1 MFETFGTKYDSYL
14 MQVVTVSGSE
24 YLMKRD
30 GSVYL
35 RKDGL
40 PQVNDADV
48 VKEVQAQAKKDGG
61 WDV

>member
-14 MQVVTVSGSE
+14 MQVVTVVGNE

-40 PQVNDADV
+40 PEVTDTDV
-48 VKEVQAQAKKDGG
+48 VKEVQEQAKKDGG